1 LILEPTRCSKFIAE
15 KVLGEDIMAKPLDS
29 KEIVTVQ
36 ELAVSN
42 MLELE
47 TLRQLL
53 FERGIITKEEFIAHF
68 KKLDR
73 EMKERRRKVNIS
85 FSNDLLRFN
94 RKRGNRI

>member
-1 LILEPTRCSKFIAE
+1 
-15 KVLGEDIMAKPLDS
+15 MAKPLDP

-53 FERGIITKEEFIAHF
+53 FEKGIKSKDEFIARYR
-68 KKLDR
+68 KLDR
-73 EMKERRRKVNIS
+73 EMKE
-85 FSNDLLRFN
+85 
-94 RKRGNRI
+94 KRAK